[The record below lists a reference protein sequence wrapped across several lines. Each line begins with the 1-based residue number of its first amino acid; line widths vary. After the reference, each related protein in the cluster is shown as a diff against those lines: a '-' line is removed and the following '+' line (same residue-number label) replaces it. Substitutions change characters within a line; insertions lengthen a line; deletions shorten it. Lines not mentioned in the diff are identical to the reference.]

1 MKWISPDRKIILIIL
16 GTLLASQIIYFH
28 INVTSFETSYLAAVR
43 SNLNTVGN
51 SLRINLEDILQ
62 KGVSIQK
69 FFGLKTLLREII
81 SETQEISFIA
91 IYDLSGNLLYYCDRE
106 SFYPE
111 TGQSEQLAENPR
123 NGQTGDFRISY
134 PLTGKDSRPQGV
146 LMLGIDPERINRHV
160 HEIAIDTGTIILI
173 SILAILDFLFFMVA
187 WTFTIPV
194 QQASFEIREVT
205 TSGVLDA
212 SITRTHIDFLDVLI
226 RHFEKI
232 HREFSKK
239 WKKIMQLSSPLFLL
253 QPETNRNSKRMK
265 SLASNVFSI
274 ISRFGWNRNG
284 PDQAIRVSSSSLI
297 RPALF
302 LFVFSES
309 LSISFLPIFAGQL
322 YQPMP
327 YLSRDIAMGLPISSF
342 MLLVTISLP
351 IGGFLAEKI
360 GHRKSFLVG
369 AVISAVGLLLSGMA
383 ETIPSL
389 VVYRAI
395 AGFGFGTVFM
405 TAQMFIVQQTT
416 ADNRAEGM
424 AIFLSAF
431 YGGTLCGSAIGGML
445 SDRIGFRLLFLIGAA
460 IAVSST
466 LFLMFISS
474 GTSAKPV
481 SKPETSSPPQT
492 SFIQNLVTLFS
503 DRNFAALVFFQSIPN
518 KICLI
523 GFVYY
528 IAPLFLESLG
538 SRQSDI
544 GRYIML
550 YSLVMIIFSQGIAK
564 WTDRFP
570 SPKPFIFRGGL
581 FSGIA
586 LLPCY
591 FFPGVFWIALGI
603 VLLGFSHA
611 FSVSNQAKLASQLP
625 SVNQAGLGP
634 GLGIYRQA
642 ERIGNVLAPVLSGAL
657 ISRFGYAGS
666 LALIGAYAAVSSILF
681 VMVFADKKENK
692 D

>member
-16 GTLLASQIIYFH
+16 GTLLASQLIYFH
-28 INVTSFETSYLAAVR
+28 INVTSFKTSYLAAVR

-69 FFGLKTLLREII
+69 FFGLKALLRKII

-91 IYDLSGNLLYYCDRE
+91 IHDLSGNLLYYCDQQ

-111 TGQSEQLAENPR
+111 AGQSGQPPENPGD
-123 NGQTGDFRISY
+123 GQTGDFRISF

-160 HEIAIDTGTIILI
+160 HEIALDTGTIILI

-205 TSGVLDA
+205 TNGALDA

-226 RHFEKI
+226 RYFEKI

-239 WKKIMQLSSPLFLL
+239 WKKIIQLSSPLFLL
-253 QPETNRNSKRMK
+253 QPETNRNSERMK
-265 SLASNVFSI
+265 SLASSVISM

-322 YQPMP
+322 YRPMP

-351 IGGFLAEKI
+351 MGGYLAEKI
-360 GHRKSFLVG
+360 GHRKSFLLG
-369 AVISAVGLLLSGMA
+369 AVISAAGLLLSGMA
-383 ETIPSL
+383 ETILSL

-405 TAQMFIVQQTT
+405 TAQMFIIQQTT

-474 GTSAKPV
+474 GTSAKRV
-481 SKPETSSPPQT
+481 SKPETGSSRT

-503 DRNFAALVFFQSIPN
+503 DRNFSALVFFQSIPN

-523 GFVYY
+523 GFIYY

-611 FSVSNQAKLASQLP
+611 FSVSNQVKLASQLP

-657 ISRFGYAGS
+657 ISRFGYTGS
-666 LALIGAYAAVSSILF
+666 LALIGAYTAVSSILF